1 MEIARKKNG
10 CIINIDSMQ
19 IYKHIPIIT
28 AQPTKN
34 DISKIPHFLYSFA
47 ENNYNFSFGR
57 WVQML
62 KETLL
67 QVNNLGYEPIIV
79 GGTMMY
85 AYLLLNGYS
94 DIPEVPESIRQQ
106 MNELYD
112 TIGYE
117 EFLRIVK
124 EKDIN
129 TPMDKQ
135 RLVYNYCLLEVS
147 GYSLNYYATLPQIQ
161 IFKKDEIEIIIPQ
174 KTRQEVYK
182 TCDNRFLDMLNNGL
196 LEEIEAVI
204 DDQLLPIKRATG
216 FCYIVEY
223 LRGIMTKQEMIEK
236 SQQETRNYA
245 KRQIIWLRKFAKE
258 HLISLNLI
266 NNL

>member
-10 CIINIDSMQ
+10 CVINIDSMQ

-28 AQPTKN
+28 AQPTKD
-34 DISKIPHFLYSFA
+34 DISKIPHFLYGFA

-57 WVQML
+57 WAQML
-62 KETLL
+62 KKTLL

-94 DIPEVPESIRQQ
+94 DIPEVPESVRQQ

-112 TIGYE
+112 TIGHE

-129 TPMDKQ
+129 TPTDKQ
-135 RLVYNYCLLEVS
+135 RLVYNYCLLEFS
-147 GYSLNYYATLPQIQ
+147 GYGLNYYATLPQIQ

-174 KTRQEVYK
+174 KTRQEVYE
-182 TCDNRFLDMLNNGL
+182 TCNSRFLDMLNDGL
-196 LEEIEAVI
+196 LEEIKAVI
-204 DDQLLPIKRATG
+204 DDKCLPIKRATG
-216 FCYIVEY
+216 FCYVVEY
-223 LRGIMTKQEMIEK
+223 LRGIMTKQQMIEK

-258 HLISLNLI
+258 NFIPFHSIHNL
-266 NNL
+266 

>member
-1 MEIARKKNG
+1 
-10 CIINIDSMQ
+10 MQ
-19 IYKHIPIIT
+19 IYKDIPIIT
-28 AQPTKN
+28 AQPTKK
-34 DISKIPHFLYSFA
+34 DISEIPHFLYGFA

-85 AYLLLNGYS
+85 AYLLLSGYS
-94 DIPEVPESIRQQ
+94 DIPEVPDDIRQKA
-106 MNELYD
+106 NELYD
-112 TIGYE
+112 EIGHE
-117 EFLRIVK
+117 EFLRIVE

-129 TPMDKQ
+129 TPKDKQ
-135 RLVYNYCLLEVS
+135 RLVYNYTLLEVS
-147 GYSLNYYATLPQIQ
+147 GYGLNYYATLPQIQ
-161 IFKKDEIEIIIPQ
+161 IFQKDEIEIIIPQ

-182 TCDNRFLDMLNNGL
+182 TCNGRFLDMLNDGL
-196 LEEIEAVI
+196 VEEIESVI
-204 DDQLLPIKRATG
+204 NDQLLPIKRATG
-216 FCYIVEY
+216 FYYIVEY
-223 LRGIMTKQEMIEK
+223 LKGVITKQEMIEK